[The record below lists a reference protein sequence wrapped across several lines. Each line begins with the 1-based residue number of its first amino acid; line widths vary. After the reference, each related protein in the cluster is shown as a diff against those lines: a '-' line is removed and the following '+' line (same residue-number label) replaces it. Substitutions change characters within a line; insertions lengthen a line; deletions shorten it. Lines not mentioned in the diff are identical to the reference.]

1 MMIDSF
7 THARLTHARLTPS
20 SPPSLSLS
28 LSLSLSVLLRQKQK
42 TPPSSLPTLLLLL
55 IRHAPLHRKEP
66 FVNIPKDTIREAL
79 KVVLDEKN
87 HPLLIHCKRG
97 KFMGGRGRGEERRTK
112 PVKKNRDPRWE
123 EEFQFTL
130 DEPPTND
137 RIHVEVV
144 STSSRMGLLHPK
156 IGNEF
161 LKE

>member
-1 MMIDSF
+1 M
-7 THARLTHARLTPS
+7 
-20 SPPSLSLS
+20 
-28 LSLSLSVLLRQKQK
+28 
-42 TPPSSLPTLLLLL
+42 
-55 IRHAPLHRKEP
+55 EP
-66 FVNIPKDTIREAL
+66 FVNIPEDTIREAL
-79 KVVLDEKN
+79 KDEKN

-97 KFMGGRGRGEERRTK
+97 KGYMLLYLVQFMGGRRRGEERRTK